1 MKKNILVKSL
11 LSLIFICGIFF
22 ANAQNQYDGEIAA
35 FKKKEAAAP
44 APKNSILFVGSST
57 FRKWTTMEADFPTYP
72 IINRGFGGSTF
83 PDVIHFANDIIIP
96 YQPKQVLIYC
106 GDNDLASSDTVTPQ
120 VVLRRFKE
128 LFFIIRK
135 GVPKAQ
141 IDFVS
146 IKPSPSR
153 AKLMPRMVEANKLIR
168 KFLKKKSNT
177 KFINTYDAMLSKD
190 GQPVPDI
197 FIEDKLHMNAKGYAI
212 WQKIIEPYLLK

>member
-1 MKKNILVKSL
+1 MKNNILFKGVLSL
-11 LSLIFICGIFF
+11 LLICNILS

-35 FKKKEAAAP
+35 FKKTD
-44 APKNSILFVGSST
+44 SIHPPQKDVVLFVGSST
-57 FRKWTTMEADFPTYP
+57 FRKWTTMQTDFPTHT

-106 GDNDLASSDTVTPQ
+106 GDNDLASSDSVTAQ

-128 LFFIIRK
+128 LFNIIRT
-135 GVPKAQ
+135 GLPNAQ
-141 IDFVS
+141 IAFVS

-153 AKLMPRMVEANKLIR
+153 ARLMPEIVKANKLVK
-168 KFLKKKSNT
+168 KFLRRKRNT
-177 KFINTYDAMLSKD
+177 KFINTYDAMLGAD
-190 GQPVPDI
+190 GQPMPDI

-212 WQKIIEPYLLK
+212 WQKIIEPYLF